1 MCCIRMGFILKEK
14 EMNKY
19 KTIIQDILSG
29 IEKGDFK
36 RGQKLPSIRKLSE
49 KYQCSKDTVQ
59 KAMLE
64 LKYQN
69 AIYAV
74 EKSGYYIL
82 EDKDFQEAILDL
94 DPADGPAALAAH
106 GLLPGA
112 ATGHAHPGG
121 TRAVT
126 PGILA
131 QYLLPHRFLSRL
143 CFHMHMQVPH
153 TRLFLRYP
161 GESTEAF
168 LQSSQ

>member
-1 MCCIRMGFILKEK
+1 MSCIRMGFILKEK

-19 KTIIQDILSG
+19 KTIVQDILSG

-74 EKSGYYIL
+74 EKSG
-82 EDKDFQEAILDL
+82 
-94 DPADGPAALAAH
+94 
-106 GLLPGA
+106 
-112 ATGHAHPGG
+112 
-121 TRAVT
+121 
-126 PGILA
+126 
-131 QYLLPHRFLSRL
+131 
-143 CFHMHMQVPH
+143 
-153 TRLFLRYP
+153 
-161 GESTEAF
+161 
-168 LQSSQ
+168 